1 MSERMTDISGG
12 DGTPGWMEYG
22 RKSRAE
28 MIAAYRRVY
37 EHQLAEAERAL
48 AVPDDEL
55 VVTSFLGVHVQRS
68 REGVS

>member
-1 MSERMTDISGG
+1 VSERMTDISAG
-12 DGTPGWMEYG
+12 DGTPGYMDYG

-37 EHQLAEAERAL
+37 EHQRAEAERAL

-55 VVTSFLGVHVQRS
+55 VVTTFLGVHVQRN
-68 REGVS
+68 REVVS